1 VHAGGDEAGG
11 GAVHISPRRSYYRAK
26 ETKPMTR
33 TARTSFILML
43 VIALAGSLAAQE
55 VPKAATSTAETETT
69 AAAGT
74 DTSAET
80 SAEETGTSSENTAD
94 RHFQV
99 RDQFALLLEQ
109 HPDEFWMILKLDPA
123 LLTNDAFMSGYP
135 EVQEF
140 LVQHPEI
147 YKNPRFYLSQFRSP
161 TQERSLLDNLFELLA
176 VGGGVLLT
184 VFALAWLIRTLIEQR
199 RWKQL
204 SRTQSDVHNK
214 ILDRFNTTEQLLE
227 YIRTPAGSK
236 FLESAPIPLHVERPA
251 GGRGSTLA
259 ARIMWSVQIGIV
271 VAIVGLGMLLLSAVF
286 EKDSSQGLF
295 ALGAIALCVGA
306 GFIAS
311 AAVSLKLSRR
321 LGLWEDGGAPPEA
334 LDGTGSVR

>member
-1 VHAGGDEAGG
+1 M
-11 GAVHISPRRSYYRAK
+11 
-26 ETKPMTR
+26 TLTTR
-33 TARTSFILML
+33 TIFILML
-43 VIALAGSLAAQE
+43 VLALAGELIAQE
-55 VPKAATSTAETETT
+55 APKTETSTVETITTDAAATKT
-69 AAAGT
+69 AA
-74 DTSAET
+74 DTET
-80 SAEETGTSSENTAD
+80 SAEQPTEDAENPSTG
-94 RHFQV
+94 RHFRLRGHFQV
-99 RDQFALLLEQ
+99 REQFTRLLQQ
-109 HPDEFWMILKLDPA
+109 HPDELWMILKLDPA
-123 LLTNDAFMSGYP
+123 LLTNEAFMSGYP

-147 YKNPRFYLSQFRSP
+147 LKNPRFYLSQFSSSAQNRSV
-161 TQERSLLDNLFELLA
+161 LGDLFEMLA
-176 VGGGVLLT
+176 VVGGIGLT
-184 VFALAWLIRTLIEQR
+184 VVALGWLIRTLIEQK

-214 ILDRFNTTEQLLE
+214 ILDRFGTSEQLIE
-227 YIRTPAGSK
+227 YIRTPAGGK

-251 GGRGSTLA
+251 SGRASTLA
-259 ARIMWSVQIGIV
+259 TRIVWSVQLGIV
-271 VAIVGLGMLLLSAVF
+271 IAIAGLGMLLLSAVF

-334 LDGTGSVR
+334 IDGTGPVR

>member
-1 VHAGGDEAGG
+1 
-11 GAVHISPRRSYYRAK
+11 
-26 ETKPMTR
+26 MTLTVR
-33 TARTSFILML
+33 TILILML
-43 VIALAGSLAAQE
+43 VLALAGELLAQDAPASADE
-55 VPKAATSTAETETT
+55 TAPT
-69 AAAGT
+69 AAAAPET
-74 DTSAET
+74 DAADTAAET
-80 SAEETGTSSENTAD
+80 PAEETRTPIEDTEPRSENK
-94 RHFQV
+94 HFQV
-99 RDQFALLLEQ
+99 RERFTRLLEQ
-109 HPDEFWMILKLDPA
+109 HPYELWMILKLDPA

-140 LVQHPEI
+140 VTQHPEVL
-147 YKNPRFYLSQFRSP
+147 KNPRFYLSQFSSP
-161 TQERSLLDNLFELLA
+161 AENRNVLDGILELLA
-176 VGGGVLLT
+176 VFGGVVLT
-184 VFALAWLIRTLIEQR
+184 VVALAWLIRTLIEQR

-251 GGRGSTLA
+251 GGKASTPA
-259 ARIMWSVQIGIV
+259 GRILWSVQIGV
-271 VAIVGLGMLLLSAVF
+271 VAAIVGLGMLLLSAIF
-286 EKDSSQGLF
+286 EKDASQGLF

-311 AAVSLKLSRR
+311 AAVSFYLSRR

-334 LDGTGSVR
+334 LDGTGPVR

>member
-1 VHAGGDEAGG
+1 
-11 GAVHISPRRSYYRAK
+11 
-26 ETKPMTR
+26 MTR
-33 TARTSFILML
+33 TARTIFILML
-43 VIALAGSLAAQE
+43 VLAPAGELIAQE
-55 VPKAATSTAETETT
+55 ASTTAPADTAASTTT
-69 AAAGT
+69 AASPNETTTTAEDATETGT
-74 DTSAET
+74 TETEAET
-80 SAEETGTSSENTAD
+80 PTEETGDPSTG
-94 RHFQV
+94 RHFEV
-99 RDQFALLLEQ
+99 RDQFTRLLEQ
-109 HPDEFWMILKLDPA
+109 HPYELWMILKLDPA
-123 LLTNDAFMSGYP
+123 LLTNDSFMSGYP

-140 LVQHPEI
+140 VAKHPEVL
-147 YKNPRFYLSQFRSP
+147 KNPRFYLANFSSPAQEDRSV
-161 TQERSLLDNLFELLA
+161 LDGLFELLA
-176 VGGGVLLT
+176 VGGGILLT

-251 GGRGSTLA
+251 NGKTSSLA
-259 ARIMWSVQIGIV
+259 ARIMWSVQLGV
-271 VAIVGLGMLLLSAVF
+271 VIAIVGLGMLLLSAVF

-321 LGLWEDGGAPPEA
+321 LGLWEDGGAPLEA
-334 LDGTGSVR
+334 IDGTGPVR

>member
-1 VHAGGDEAGG
+1 
-11 GAVHISPRRSYYRAK
+11 
-26 ETKPMTR
+26 
-33 TARTSFILML
+33 
-43 VIALAGSLAAQE
+43 
-55 VPKAATSTAETETT
+55 
-69 AAAGT
+69 
-74 DTSAET
+74 
-80 SAEETGTSSENTAD
+80 
-94 RHFQV
+94 
-99 RDQFALLLEQ
+99 
-109 HPDEFWMILKLDPA
+109 MILKLDPA

-140 LVQHPEI
+140 VAQHPEI
-147 YKNPRFYLSQFRSP
+147 LKNPRFYLARFNSPAQNRSV
-161 TQERSLLDNLFELLA
+161 LDDIFELLA
-176 VGGGVLLT
+176 VVGGFGLT
-184 VFALAWLIRTLIEQR
+184 VVALAWLIRTLIEQR

-251 GGRGSTLA
+251 GGRTSTLA
-259 ARIMWSVQIGIV
+259 TRILWSVQLGVV
-271 VAIVGLGMLLLSAVF
+271 VAIFGLGMMLLSAVF
-286 EKDSSQGLF
+286 EKDASQGLF

-334 LDGTGSVR
+334 IDGTGPVR